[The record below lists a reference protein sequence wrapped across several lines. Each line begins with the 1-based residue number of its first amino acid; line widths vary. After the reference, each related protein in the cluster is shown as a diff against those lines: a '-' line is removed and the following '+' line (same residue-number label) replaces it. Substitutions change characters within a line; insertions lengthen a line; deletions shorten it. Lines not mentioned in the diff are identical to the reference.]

1 MIVNEFQA
9 EFVTK
14 TSANENQLHIIVKKI
29 TDVKIKCGELYKTR
43 EMLQEFF
50 VLVREQAEKE
60 WDLLDVIKANVIKK
74 DLQKQNE
81 VNKMDGT
88 VSLLEEKRRN
98 IQ

>member
-43 EMLQEFF
+43 EML
-50 VLVREQAEKE
+50 
-60 WDLLDVIKANVIKK
+60 
-74 DLQKQNE
+74 
-81 VNKMDGT
+81 
-88 VSLLEEKRRN
+88 
-98 IQ
+98 